1 MDKGKAHI
9 IENFHALG
17 SLESML
23 ASDDQQTFEP
33 LDEVVDI

>member
-9 IENFHALG
+9 IENFHTLG
-17 SLESML
+17 SLENML